1 MLWGLFLCTLMV
13 ATTTVSSNPLFDD
26 TEVAKDDSDLSP
38 LNEDYDPVEKRA
50 INPFQNG
57 FAGQTHALRIRR
69 GLSNYNN
76 HALRVRSMPSIRSS
90 AYAHALRV
98 KKDPPVYNRYT
109 RYSPVG
115 HALRIKKG
123 GFSGFN
129 HALRVRRGGE
139 NEATGLE
146 DYYDLDDYLQENAPY
161 YKRFGANSFVLRV

>member
-1 MLWGLFLCTLMV
+1 M
-13 ATTTVSSNPLFDD
+13 
-26 TEVAKDDSDLSP
+26 
-38 LNEDYDPVEKRA
+38 NEDYDGVENRA

-139 NEATGLE
+139 NEL
-146 DYYDLDDYLQENAPY
+146 YDGYFC
-161 YKRFGANSFVLRV
+161 KGFGEFISSSEISRIIYNFDQGKK

>member
-1 MLWGLFLCTLMV
+1 M
-13 ATTTVSSNPLFDD
+13 
-26 TEVAKDDSDLSP
+26 
-38 LNEDYDPVEKRA
+38 NEDYDANGVEKRA
-50 INPFQNG
+50 INPFQHG

-76 HALRVRSMPSIRSS
+76 HALRVRSMPRAAS

-139 NEATGLE
+139 NEVHHDG
-146 DYYDLDDYLQENAPY
+146 YFC
-161 YKRFGANSFVLRV
+161 KGFGEFISSSEISRIIYNFDQGKK

>member
-1 MLWGLFLCTLMV
+1 
-13 ATTTVSSNPLFDD
+13 
-26 TEVAKDDSDLSP
+26 
-38 LNEDYDPVEKRA
+38 
-50 INPFQNG
+50 
-57 FAGQTHALRIRR
+57 
-69 GLSNYNN
+69 
-76 HALRVRSMPSIRSS
+76 MPSIRSS

-139 NEATGLE
+139 NEVSTMMDISA
-146 DYYDLDDYLQENAPY
+146 
-161 YKRFGANSFVLRV
+161 KVLGEFISSTEISRIIYNFDQGKK

>member
-1 MLWGLFLCTLMV
+1 M
-13 ATTTVSSNPLFDD
+13 
-26 TEVAKDDSDLSP
+26 
-38 LNEDYDPVEKRA
+38 NEDYDGVENRA

-139 NEATGLE
+139 NEVYCKG
-146 DYYDLDDYLQENAPY
+146 
-161 YKRFGANSFVLRV
+161 FGEFISSSEISRIIYNFDQGKK

>member
-1 MLWGLFLCTLMV
+1 
-13 ATTTVSSNPLFDD
+13 
-26 TEVAKDDSDLSP
+26 
-38 LNEDYDPVEKRA
+38 
-50 INPFQNG
+50 
-57 FAGQTHALRIRR
+57 
-69 GLSNYNN
+69 
-76 HALRVRSMPSIRSS
+76 MPSIRSS

-139 NEATGLE
+139 NEVYCKG
-146 DYYDLDDYLQENAPY
+146 
-161 YKRFGANSFVLRV
+161 FGEFISSSEISRIIYNFDQGKK